1 MKLKSE
7 MTPYEND
14 SIQINKSELCHEMQ
28 QILHSQRDGANS
40 LRKLFQQKLLL
51 FRYIKIE
58 SFFPKCFPWVLLGL

>member
-7 MTPYEND
+7 MTLYEND
-14 SIQINKSELCHEMQ
+14 SIQINKSELCHKIQ

-51 FRYIKIE
+51 FRYVKIE
-58 SFFPKCFPWVLLGL
+58 SFFSKCFPWVLFGL